1 MSKIEAIKTAA
12 AELGPEDQFEL
23 FRWWV
28 QSDAFKQRQLAAL
41 KHDLTT
47 GLADLENGRYQ
58 SYDESHVMQLAEEIS
73 RSGLERLDQAVKNR
87 PPLFV

>member
-1 MSKIEAIKTAA
+1 MSKIEEIKTAA

-28 QSDAFKQRQLAAL
+28 QSDTFKQKQLAAL
-41 KHDLTT
+41 KHDLAA

-58 SYDESHVMQLAEEIS
+58 SYDESHVMPLAEEIG
-73 RSGLERLDQAVKNR
+73 RYGRERLKQAV
-87 PPLFV
+87 